1 MKKKQVERKQ
11 WTTTFDQDLRKKVNI
26 TAAELDTT
34 PNIVLEVAYIYL
46 KANWNKEEAEEIL
59 ATRK

>member
-46 KANWNKEEAEEIL
+46 KANWNKEEAEKIL

>member
-26 TAAELDTT
+26 TAAELGTT
-34 PNIVLEVAYIYL
+34 PNVVLEVAYIYL
-46 KANWNKEEAEEIL
+46 KSNWNLEEAMKIL
-59 ATRK
+59 ETRK